1 MNQLS
6 TNRTLINVIGIPA
19 ILYLLWRGGMG
30 FALFIF
36 LVMIIGL
43 DEFYRMNTNERQS
56 PVKITGYIFTGL
68 MAAYY
73 FWLPAI
79 TLVQGLSLLACLIII
94 TLFIEMGRD
103 KLNPTRNMGITVLGI
118 MYVPVL
124 LGSVIALR
132 NLDTV
137 YSTYFTISMVI
148 AIWTCD
154 TVAYIF
160 GMKWGKKKIFPRV
173 SPNKSW
179 VGSIAGLVSTFIVF
193 YGLLVQGILPD
204 LTLLDVAGF
213 SIITGFFGQVCDFAE
228 SLFKRD
234 VGVKD
239 SGKLLLGHG
248 GVLDRFDSITFASP
262 LTYAYITIIYYPKL
276 VKPCCY
282 NRSWQPIAVVLQP
295 KRF

>member
-1 MNQLS
+1 MNHLS
-6 TNRTLINVIGIPA
+6 TNRTLINIIGIPA
-19 ILYLLWRGGMG
+19 ILYLLWRGGLG

-56 PVKITGYIFTGL
+56 PVKLTGYIFTVL
-68 MAAYY
+68 MSAYY

-79 TLVQGLSLLACLIII
+79 TLLQGLSFLACFIII

-103 KLNPTRNMGITVLGI
+103 IPNPTRNMGITVLGI
-118 MYVPVL
+118 MYVPIL

-132 NLDTV
+132 NLDTI
-137 YSTYFTISMVI
+137 YSTYFTVSMVV
-148 AIWTCD
+148 AIWICD
-154 TVAYIF
+154 SAAFIF
-160 GMKWGKKKIFPRV
+160 GMKWGQKKIFPRI

-179 VGSIAGLVSTFIVF
+179 VGSIAGLISTFIVF
-193 YGLLVQGILPD
+193 YVLRIQGILPD
-204 LTLLDVAGF
+204 LTLLDVAVF
-213 SIITGFFGQVCDFAE
+213 SIITGFFGQVGDFAE
-228 SLFKRD
+228 SLLKRD

-262 LTYAYITIIYYPKL
+262 LTFAYITLIYYPRL
-276 VKPCCY
+276 
-282 NRSWQPIAVVLQP
+282 
-295 KRF
+295 F

>member
-19 ILYLLWRGGMG
+19 ILYLLWRGGPL

-43 DEFYRMNTNERQS
+43 DEFYRMNTNGRQT
-56 PVKITGYIFTGL
+56 PAKLTGFIFSGL
-68 MAAYY
+68 LAVYY

-79 TLVQGLSLLACLIII
+79 TLLQGMILLSCFIII
-94 TLFIEMGRD
+94 TFFLEMSRD
-103 KLNPTRNMGITVLGI
+103 KVNPTRNMGINILGM

-124 LGSVIALR
+124 LGSLIALR
-132 NLDTV
+132 NLDT
-137 YSTYFTISMVI
+137 SHGAYFTVSMIV
-148 AIWTCD
+148 AIWICD
-154 TVAYIF
+154 SAAFIF
-160 GMKWGKKKIFPRV
+160 GMKWGQRKIFPRV

-179 VGSIAGLVSTFIVF
+179 VGSISGLVSSFIVF
-193 YGLLVQGILPD
+193 YGLHVQGILPD
-204 LTLLDVAGF
+204 LTLLDIAVF
-213 SIITGFFGQVCDFAE
+213 SIITGFFGQSGDFAE
-228 SLFKRD
+228 SLLKRD

-276 VKPCCY
+276 V
-282 NRSWQPIAVVLQP
+282 
-295 KRF
+295 

>member
-19 ILYLLWRGGMG
+19 ILFLLWRGGPM

-36 LVMIIGL
+36 LVMIIGI
-43 DEFYRMNTNERQS
+43 DEFYRMNTNERQT
-56 PVKITGYIFTGL
+56 PVKVTGYILTGL

-73 FWLPAI
+73 FWLPQI
-79 TLVQGLSLLACLIII
+79 MLLEGLLFLACFIII
-94 TLFIEMGRD
+94 SLFIEMGRD
-103 KLNPTRNMGITVLGI
+103 KLNSTRNMGITILGI

-137 YSTYFTISMVI
+137 YSTYFTISMVV
-148 AIWTCD
+148 AIWICD
-154 TVAYIF
+154 SAAYIF

-179 VGSIAGLVSTFIVF
+179 VGSIAGLVSSFVVF
-193 YGLLVQGILPD
+193 YGLHMWDILPD
-204 LTLLDVAGF
+204 LTLLDMAVL
-213 SIITGFFGQVCDFAE
+213 SIITGFFGQAGDFAE
-228 SLFKRD
+228 SLLKRD

-262 LTYAYITIIYYPKL
+262 LTYAYITLIYYPRL
-276 VKPCCY
+276 
-282 NRSWQPIAVVLQP
+282 
-295 KRF
+295 F

>member
-1 MNQLS
+1 MGVFLCRYFILFMNQLS

-19 ILYLLWRGGMG
+19 ILYLLWQGGPA
-30 FALFIF
+30 FASFIF
-36 LVMIIGL
+36 LVMMIGL
-43 DEFYRMNTNERQS
+43 DEFYRMNTTGRQT
-56 PVKITGYIFTGL
+56 PVKLTGYIFTGL

-79 TLVQGLSLLACLIII
+79 TLLQGLSLLTCFIVI

-103 KLNPTRNMGITVLGI
+103 KLNPTRNMGITILGI

-137 YSTYFTISMVI
+137 YSTYFTVSMVV
-148 AIWTCD
+148 AIWSCD
-154 TVAYIF
+154 SVAFIF
-160 GMKWGKKKIFPRV
+160 GMKWGQKKIFPRV

-193 YGLLVQGILPD
+193 YGLHVQGILPD
-204 LTLLDVAGF
+204 LTLLDVAVF
-213 SIITGFFGQVCDFAE
+213 SIITGFFGQAGDFAE
-228 SLFKRD
+228 SLLKRD
-234 VGVKD
+234 AGVKD

-248 GVLDRFDSITFASP
+248 GVLDRFDSIIFASP
-262 LTYAYITIIYYPKL
+262 LTYAYLSIIYYPRL
-276 VKPCCY
+276 
-282 NRSWQPIAVVLQP
+282 
-295 KRF
+295 F

>member
-19 ILYLLWRGGMG
+19 ILYLLWRGGLG

-43 DEFYRMNTNERQS
+43 DEFYRMNTNERLS

-213 SIITGFFGQVCDFAE
+213 SIITGFFGQGGDFAE

-262 LTYAYITIIYYPKL
+262 LTYAYITLIYYPRL
-276 VKPCCY
+276 V
-282 NRSWQPIAVVLQP
+282 
-295 KRF
+295 

>member
-19 ILYLLWRGGMG
+19 ILYLLWQGGLG

-56 PVKITGYIFTGL
+56 PVKITGYIFTVL

-79 TLVQGLSLLACLIII
+79 TLLQGLSFLACFIII

-103 KLNPTRNMGITVLGI
+103 IPNPTRNMGITVLGI

-132 NLDTV
+132 NLDTI
-137 YSTYFTISMVI
+137 YSTYFTVSMVV
-148 AIWTCD
+148 AIWICD
-154 TVAYIF
+154 SAAFIF
-160 GMKWGKKKIFPRV
+160 GMKWGQKKIFPRI

-179 VGSIAGLVSTFIVF
+179 VGSIAGLISTFIVF
-193 YGLLVQGILPD
+193 YVLRIQGILPD
-204 LTLLDVAGF
+204 LTLLDVAVF
-213 SIITGFFGQVCDFAE
+213 SIITGFFGQVGDFAE
-228 SLFKRD
+228 SLLKRD

-262 LTYAYITIIYYPKL
+262 LTFAYITLIYYPRL
-276 VKPCCY
+276 
-282 NRSWQPIAVVLQP
+282 
-295 KRF
+295 F

>member
-19 ILYLLWRGGMG
+19 ILYLLWRGGLG

-56 PVKITGYIFTGL
+56 PVKLTGYIFTGL

-79 TLVQGLSLLACLIII
+79 TLLQGLSLLACFIII

-137 YSTYFTISMVI
+137 YSTYFTVIMVV
-148 AIWTCD
+148 AIWICD
-154 TVAYIF
+154 SVAYIF
-160 GMKWGKKKIFPRV
+160 GMKWGQKKIFPRV

-193 YGLLVQGILPD
+193 YGLRVQGILPD
-204 LTLLDVAGF
+204 LTLLDVAVF
-213 SIITGFFGQVCDFAE
+213 SIITGFFGQVRDFAE
-228 SLFKRD
+228 SLLKRD

-262 LTYAYITIIYYPKL
+262 LTYAYITLIYYPRL
-276 VKPCCY
+276 
-282 NRSWQPIAVVLQP
+282 
-295 KRF
+295 F

>member
-19 ILYLLWRGGMG
+19 ILFLLWRGGPM

-36 LVMIIGL
+36 LVMMIGI
-43 DEFYRMNTNERQS
+43 DEFYRMNTNERQT
-56 PVKITGYIFTGL
+56 PVKVTGYILTGL

-73 FWLPAI
+73 FWLPQV
-79 TLVQGLSLLACLIII
+79 TLLEGLLLLGCFIII
-94 TLFIEMGRD
+94 SLFIEMGRD
-103 KLNPTRNMGITVLGI
+103 KLNSTRNMGITVLGI

-137 YSTYFTISMVI
+137 YSTYFTVSMVL
-148 AIWTCD
+148 AIWICD
-154 TVAYIF
+154 SAAYIF
-160 GMKWGKKKIFPRV
+160 GMKWGQKKIFPRV

-179 VGSIAGLVSTFIVF
+179 VGSVAGLVSSFVVF
-193 YGLLVQGILPD
+193 YGLHVWGILPD
-204 LTLLDVAGF
+204 LTLLDVAVF
-213 SIITGFFGQVCDFAE
+213 SIITGFFGQAGDFAE
-228 SLFKRD
+228 SLLKRD

-262 LTYAYITIIYYPKL
+262 LTYAYITLIYYPRL
-276 VKPCCY
+276 
-282 NRSWQPIAVVLQP
+282 
-295 KRF
+295 F

>member
-19 ILYLLWRGGMG
+19 ILFLLWRGGPM

-36 LVMIIGL
+36 LVMMIGI
-43 DEFYRMNTNERQS
+43 DEFYRMNTNERQT
-56 PVKITGYIFTGL
+56 PVKVTGYILTGL

-73 FWLPAI
+73 FWLPQV
-79 TLVQGLSLLACLIII
+79 TLLEGLLLLGCFIII
-94 TLFIEMGRD
+94 SLFIEMGRD
-103 KLNPTRNMGITVLGI
+103 KLNSTRNMGITVLGI

-137 YSTYFTISMVI
+137 YSTYFTVSMVL
-148 AIWTCD
+148 AIWICD
-154 TVAYIF
+154 SAAYIF
-160 GMKWGKKKIFPRV
+160 GMKWGQKKIFPRV

-179 VGSIAGLVSTFIVF
+179 VGSVAGLVSSFVVF
-193 YGLLVQGILPD
+193 YGLHVWGILPD
-204 LTLLDVAGF
+204 LTLLDVAVF
-213 SIITGFFGQVCDFAE
+213 SIITGFFGQVGDFAE
-228 SLFKRD
+228 SLLKRD

-262 LTYAYITIIYYPKL
+262 LTYAYITLIYHPRL
-276 VKPCCY
+276 
-282 NRSWQPIAVVLQP
+282 
-295 KRF
+295 F

>member
-19 ILYLLWRGGMG
+19 ILFLLWRGGPMFG
-30 FALFIF
+30 LFIF
-36 LVMIIGL
+36 LVMMIGI
-43 DEFYRMNTNERQS
+43 DEFYRMNTNERQT
-56 PVKITGYIFTGL
+56 PVKVIGYILTGL

-73 FWLPAI
+73 FWLPQI
-79 TLVQGLSLLACLIII
+79 TLLEGLLLLACFIII
-94 TLFIEMGRD
+94 SLFIEMGRD
-103 KLNPTRNMGITVLGI
+103 KLNSTRNMGITVLGI

-137 YSTYFTISMVI
+137 YSTYFTVSMVV
-148 AIWTCD
+148 AIWICD
-154 TVAYIF
+154 SAAYIF
-160 GMKWGKKKIFPRV
+160 GMKWGQKKIFPRV

-179 VGSIAGLVSTFIVF
+179 VGSVAGLVSSFVVF
-193 YGLLVQGILPD
+193 YGLQIWGILPD
-204 LTLLDVAGF
+204 LTLLDVAVF
-213 SIITGFFGQVCDFAE
+213 SIITGFFGQAGDFAE
-228 SLFKRD
+228 SLLKRD

-262 LTYAYITIIYYPKL
+262 LTYAYITLIYYPRL
-276 VKPCCY
+276 
-282 NRSWQPIAVVLQP
+282 
-295 KRF
+295 F

>member
-19 ILYLLWRGGMG
+19 ILYLLWRGGLG

-56 PVKITGYIFTGL
+56 PVKVTGYIFTGL

-79 TLVQGLSLLACLIII
+79 TLLQGLSLLACFIII
-94 TLFIEMGRD
+94 TLLIEMGRD

-118 MYVPVL
+118 MYIPVL

-137 YSTYFTISMVI
+137 YSTYFTVIMVV
-148 AIWTCD
+148 AIWICD
-154 TVAYIF
+154 SVAYIF
-160 GMKWGKKKIFPRV
+160 GMKWGQKKIFPRV

-193 YGLLVQGILPD
+193 YGLRVQGILPD
-204 LTLLDVAGF
+204 LTLLDVAVFGL
-213 SIITGFFGQVCDFAE
+213 ITGFFGQAGDFAE
-228 SLFKRD
+228 SLLKRD

-262 LTYAYITIIYYPKL
+262 LTYAYITLIYYPRL
-276 VKPCCY
+276 
-282 NRSWQPIAVVLQP
+282 
-295 KRF
+295 F

>member
-19 ILYLLWRGGMG
+19 ILFLLWRGGPM

-36 LVMIIGL
+36 LVMMIGI
-43 DEFYRMNTNERQS
+43 DEFYRMNTNERQT
-56 PVKITGYIFTGL
+56 PVKVTGYILTGL

-73 FWLPAI
+73 FWLPQV
-79 TLVQGLSLLACLIII
+79 TLLEGLLLLGCFIII
-94 TLFIEMGRD
+94 SLFIEMGRD
-103 KLNPTRNMGITVLGI
+103 KLNSTRNMGITFLGI

-137 YSTYFTISMVI
+137 YSTYFTVSMVL
-148 AIWTCD
+148 AIWICD
-154 TVAYIF
+154 SAAYIF
-160 GMKWGKKKIFPRV
+160 GMKWGQKKIFPRV

-179 VGSIAGLVSTFIVF
+179 IGSVAGLGSSFIVF
-193 YGLLVQGILPD
+193 YSLHMWGILPD
-204 LTLLDVAGF
+204 LTLLDVAVF
-213 SIITGFFGQVCDFAE
+213 SIITGFFGQAGDFAE
-228 SLFKRD
+228 SLLKRD

-262 LTYAYITIIYYPKL
+262 LTYAYITLIYYPRL
-276 VKPCCY
+276 
-282 NRSWQPIAVVLQP
+282 
-295 KRF
+295 F

>member
-19 ILYLLWRGGMG
+19 ILYLLWQGGPV

-56 PVKITGYIFTGL
+56 PVKLTGYIFTGL

-79 TLVQGLSLLACLIII
+79 TLLQGLSLLACFIII

-137 YSTYFTISMVI
+137 YNTYFTVIMVV
-148 AIWTCD
+148 AIWICD
-154 TVAYIF
+154 SVAYIF
-160 GMKWGKKKIFPRV
+160 GMKWGQKKIFPRV

-193 YGLLVQGILPD
+193 YGLRVQGILPD
-204 LTLLDVAGF
+204 LTLLDVAVF
-213 SIITGFFGQVCDFAE
+213 SIITGFFGQAGDFAE
-228 SLFKRD
+228 SLLKRD
-234 VGVKD
+234 AGVKD

-248 GVLDRFDSITFASP
+248 GVLDRFDSIIFASP
-262 LTYAYITIIYYPKL
+262 LTYAYLSIIYYPRL
-276 VKPCCY
+276 
-282 NRSWQPIAVVLQP
+282 
-295 KRF
+295 F

>member
-19 ILYLLWRGGMG
+19 ILFLLWRGGPM

-36 LVMIIGL
+36 LVMMIGI
-43 DEFYRMNTNERQS
+43 DEFYRMNTNERQT
-56 PVKITGYIFTGL
+56 PVKVTGYILTGL

-73 FWLPAI
+73 FWLPVI
-79 TLVQGLSLLACLIII
+79 TLLEGLLLLGCFIII
-94 TLFIEMGRD
+94 SLFIEMGRD
-103 KLNPTRNMGITVLGI
+103 KLNSTRNMGITVLGI

-137 YSTYFTISMVI
+137 YSTYFTVSMVL
-148 AIWTCD
+148 AIWICD
-154 TVAYIF
+154 SAAYIF
-160 GMKWGKKKIFPRV
+160 GMQWGQKKIFPRV

-179 VGSIAGLVSTFIVF
+179 VGSVAGLVTSFVVF
-193 YGLLVQGILPD
+193 YGLHMWGILPD
-204 LTLLDVAGF
+204 LTLLDVAVF
-213 SIITGFFGQVCDFAE
+213 SIITGFFGQAGDFAE
-228 SLFKRD
+228 SLLKRD

-262 LTYAYITIIYYPKL
+262 LTYAYITLIYYPRL
-276 VKPCCY
+276 
-282 NRSWQPIAVVLQP
+282 
-295 KRF
+295 F

>member
-19 ILYLLWRGGMG
+19 ILYLLWQGGPA
-30 FALFIF
+30 FASFIF
-36 LVMIIGL
+36 LVMMIGL
-43 DEFYRMNTNERQS
+43 DEFYRMNTTGRQT
-56 PVKITGYIFTGL
+56 PVKLTGYIFTGL

-79 TLVQGLSLLACLIII
+79 TLLQGLSLLTCFIVI

-103 KLNPTRNMGITVLGI
+103 KLNPTRNMGITILGI

-137 YSTYFTISMVI
+137 YSTYFTVSMVV
-148 AIWTCD
+148 AIWICD
-154 TVAYIF
+154 SIAFIF
-160 GMKWGKKKIFPRV
+160 GMKWGQKKIFPRV

-179 VGSIAGLVSTFIVF
+179 VGSLAGLVSTFVV
-193 YGLLVQGILPD
+193 YYSLHVQGILPD
-204 LTLLDVAGF
+204 LTLLDVAVF
-213 SIITGFFGQVCDFAE
+213 SIITGFFGQAGDFAE
-228 SLFKRD
+228 SLLKRD
-234 VGVKD
+234 AGVKD

-248 GVLDRFDSITFASP
+248 GVLDRFDSIIFASP
-262 LTYAYITIIYYPKL
+262 LTYAYLSIIYYPRL
-276 VKPCCY
+276 
-282 NRSWQPIAVVLQP
+282 
-295 KRF
+295 F

>member
-19 ILYLLWRGGMG
+19 ILFLLWRGGPMFG
-30 FALFIF
+30 LFIF
-36 LVMIIGL
+36 LVMMIGI
-43 DEFYRMNTNERQS
+43 DEFYRMNTNERQT
-56 PVKITGYIFTGL
+56 PVKVIGYILTGL

-73 FWLPAI
+73 FWLPVI
-79 TLVQGLSLLACLIII
+79 TLLEGLLLLACFIII
-94 TLFIEMGRD
+94 SLFIEMGRD
-103 KLNPTRNMGITVLGI
+103 KLNSTRNMGITVLGI

-137 YSTYFTISMVI
+137 YSTYFTVSMVV
-148 AIWTCD
+148 AIWICD
-154 TVAYIF
+154 SAAYIF
-160 GMKWGKKKIFPRV
+160 GMKWGQKKIFPRV

-179 VGSIAGLVSTFIVF
+179 VGSMAGLVSSFVVF
-193 YGLLVQGILPD
+193 YGLQMWNILPD
-204 LTLLDVAGF
+204 LTLLDIAVL
-213 SIITGFFGQVCDFAE
+213 SIITGFFGQAGDFAE
-228 SLFKRD
+228 SLLKRD

-262 LTYAYITIIYYPKL
+262 LTYAYITLIYYPRL
-276 VKPCCY
+276 
-282 NRSWQPIAVVLQP
+282 
-295 KRF
+295 F

>member
-19 ILYLLWRGGMG
+19 ILFLLWQGGIV

-43 DEFYRMNTNERQS
+43 DEFYRMNTNERQT
-56 PVKITGYIFTGL
+56 PVKVTGYIFTGF

-73 FWLPAI
+73 FWVPVI
-79 TLVQGLSLLACLIII
+79 TLLEGLLLLACFIII
-94 TLFIEMGRD
+94 SLFIEMGRD
-103 KLNPTRNMGITVLGI
+103 KLNSTRNMGITVLGI

-137 YSTYFTISMVI
+137 YSTYFTVSMVV
-148 AIWTCD
+148 AIWICD
-154 TVAYIF
+154 SVAYIF
-160 GMKWGKKKIFPRV
+160 GMKWGQKKIFPRV

-179 VGSIAGLVSTFIVF
+179 VGSMAGLVSSFVVF
-193 YGLLVQGILPD
+193 YGLHVQGILPN
-204 LTLLDVAGF
+204 LTLLDVAVL
-213 SIITGFFGQVCDFAE
+213 SIITGFFGQAGDFAE
-228 SLFKRD
+228 SLLKRD

-239 SGKLLLGHG
+239 SGKILLGHG

-262 LTYAYITIIYYPKL
+262 LTYAYITLIYFPRL
-276 VKPCCY
+276 
-282 NRSWQPIAVVLQP
+282 
-295 KRF
+295 F

>member
-19 ILYLLWRGGMG
+19 ILFLLWRGGPL

-36 LVMIIGL
+36 LVMIIGI
-43 DEFYRMNTNERQS
+43 DEFYRMNTNERQT
-56 PVKITGYIFTGL
+56 PVKVTGYILTGL

-73 FWLPAI
+73 FWLPQI
-79 TLVQGLSLLACLIII
+79 TLLEGLLLLTCFIII
-94 TLFIEMGRD
+94 SLFIEMGRD
-103 KLNPTRNMGITVLGI
+103 KLNSTRNMGITVLGI

-137 YSTYFTISMVI
+137 YSTYFTVSMVV
-148 AIWTCD
+148 AIWICD
-154 TVAYIF
+154 SAAYIF
-160 GMKWGKKKIFPRV
+160 GMKWGQKKIFPRV

-179 VGSIAGLVSTFIVF
+179 VGSMAGLVSSFVVF
-193 YGLLVQGILPD
+193 YGLQMWNILSD
-204 LTLLDVAGF
+204 LTLLDIAVL
-213 SIITGFFGQVCDFAE
+213 SIITGFFGQAGDFAE
-228 SLFKRD
+228 SLLKRD

-262 LTYAYITIIYYPKL
+262 LTYAYITLIYYPRL
-276 VKPCCY
+276 
-282 NRSWQPIAVVLQP
+282 
-295 KRF
+295 F

>member
-19 ILYLLWRGGMG
+19 ILYLLWQGGPA
-30 FALFIF
+30 FASFIF
-36 LVMIIGL
+36 LVMMIGL
-43 DEFYRMNTNERQS
+43 DEFYRMNTTGRQT
-56 PVKITGYIFTGL
+56 PVKLTGYIFTGL

-79 TLVQGLSLLACLIII
+79 TLLQGLSLLTCFIVI

-103 KLNPTRNMGITVLGI
+103 KLNPTRNMGITILGI

-137 YSTYFTISMVI
+137 YSTYFTVSMVVT
-148 AIWTCD
+148 IWSCD
-154 TVAYIF
+154 SVAFIF
-160 GMKWGKKKIFPRV
+160 GMKWGQKKIFPRV

-179 VGSIAGLVSTFIVF
+179 VGALAGLVSTFVVF
-193 YGLLVQGILPD
+193 YGLHVQGILPD
-204 LTLLDVAGF
+204 LTLLDVAVF
-213 SIITGFFGQVCDFAE
+213 SIITGFFGQAGDFAE
-228 SLFKRD
+228 SLLKRD
-234 VGVKD
+234 AGVKD

-248 GVLDRFDSITFASP
+248 GVLDRFDSIIFASP
-262 LTYAYITIIYYPKL
+262 LTYAYLSIIYYPRL
-276 VKPCCY
+276 
-282 NRSWQPIAVVLQP
+282 I
-295 KRF
+295 

>member
-19 ILYLLWRGGMG
+19 ILFLLWRGGPMFG
-30 FALFIF
+30 LFIF
-36 LVMIIGL
+36 LVMMIGI
-43 DEFYRMNTNERQS
+43 DEFYRMNTNERQT
-56 PVKITGYIFTGL
+56 PVKVIGYILTGL

-73 FWLPAI
+73 FWLPVI
-79 TLVQGLSLLACLIII
+79 TLLEGLLLLACFIII
-94 TLFIEMGRD
+94 SLFIEMGRD
-103 KLNPTRNMGITVLGI
+103 KLNSTRNMGITVFGI

-137 YSTYFTISMVI
+137 YSTYFTVSMVL
-148 AIWTCD
+148 AIWICD
-154 TVAYIF
+154 SAAYVF
-160 GMKWGKKKIFPRV
+160 GMKWGQKKIFPRV

-179 VGSIAGLVSTFIVF
+179 VGSVAGLVSSFVVF
-193 YGLLVQGILPD
+193 YGLQIWGILPD
-204 LTLLDVAGF
+204 LTLLDVAVF
-213 SIITGFFGQVCDFAE
+213 SIITGFFGQAGDFAE
-228 SLFKRD
+228 SLLKRD

-262 LTYAYITIIYYPKL
+262 LTYAYITLIYYPRL
-276 VKPCCY
+276 
-282 NRSWQPIAVVLQP
+282 
-295 KRF
+295 F

>member
-1 MNQLS
+1 MNHLS

-19 ILYLLWRGGMG
+19 ILYLLWRGGLG

-56 PVKITGYIFTGL
+56 PVKLTGYIFTVL
-68 MAAYY
+68 MSAYY

-79 TLVQGLSLLACLIII
+79 TLLQGLSFLACFIII

-103 KLNPTRNMGITVLGI
+103 IPNPTRNMGITVLGI
-118 MYVPVL
+118 MYVPIL

-132 NLDTV
+132 NLDTI
-137 YSTYFTISMVI
+137 YSTYFTVSMVV
-148 AIWTCD
+148 AIWICD
-154 TVAYIF
+154 SVAYIF
-160 GMKWGKKKIFPRV
+160 GMKWGQKKIFPRV

-193 YGLLVQGILPD
+193 YVLRGQGILPD
-204 LTLLDVAGF
+204 LTILDVVVF
-213 SIITGFFGQVCDFAE
+213 SIITGFFGQVGDFAE
-228 SLFKRD
+228 SLLKRD

-262 LTYAYITIIYYPKL
+262 LTFAYITLIYYPRL
-276 VKPCCY
+276 
-282 NRSWQPIAVVLQP
+282 
-295 KRF
+295 F

>member
-19 ILYLLWRGGMG
+19 ILFLLWRGGPM

-36 LVMIIGL
+36 LVMMIGI
-43 DEFYRMNTNERQS
+43 DEFYRMNTNERQT
-56 PVKITGYIFTGL
+56 PVKVTGYILTGL

-73 FWLPAI
+73 FWLPQV
-79 TLVQGLSLLACLIII
+79 TLLEGLLLLGCFIII
-94 TLFIEMGRD
+94 SLFIEMGRD
-103 KLNPTRNMGITVLGI
+103 KLNSTRNMGITVLGI

-137 YSTYFTISMVI
+137 YSTYFTVSMVL
-148 AIWTCD
+148 AIWICD
-154 TVAYIF
+154 SAAYIF
-160 GMKWGKKKIFPRV
+160 GMKWGQKKIFPRV

-179 VGSIAGLVSTFIVF
+179 VGSVAGLVSSFVVF
-193 YGLLVQGILPD
+193 YGLHMWGILPD
-204 LTLLDVAGF
+204 LTLLDVAVF
-213 SIITGFFGQVCDFAE
+213 SIITGFFGQAGDFAE
-228 SLFKRD
+228 SLLKRD

-262 LTYAYITIIYYPKL
+262 LTYAYITLIYHPRL
-276 VKPCCY
+276 
-282 NRSWQPIAVVLQP
+282 
-295 KRF
+295 F

>member
-19 ILYLLWRGGMG
+19 ILYLLWQGGLG

-56 PVKITGYIFTGL
+56 PVKITGYIFTVL
-68 MAAYY
+68 MSAYY

-79 TLVQGLSLLACLIII
+79 TLLQGLSFLACFIII

-103 KLNPTRNMGITVLGI
+103 IPNPTRNMGITVLGI

-132 NLDTV
+132 NLDTI
-137 YSTYFTISMVI
+137 YSTYFTVSMVV
-148 AIWTCD
+148 AIWICD
-154 TVAYIF
+154 SAAFIF
-160 GMKWGKKKIFPRV
+160 GMKWGQKKIFPRV

-179 VGSIAGLVSTFIVF
+179 VGSIAGLISTFIVF
-193 YGLLVQGILPD
+193 YVLRIQGILPD
-204 LTLLDVAGF
+204 LTLLDVAVF
-213 SIITGFFGQVCDFAE
+213 SIITGFFGQVGDFAE
-228 SLFKRD
+228 SLLKRD

-262 LTYAYITIIYYPKL
+262 LTFAYITLIYYPRL
-276 VKPCCY
+276 
-282 NRSWQPIAVVLQP
+282 
-295 KRF
+295 F